1 MTGTRAAIR
10 YAKAILAI
18 ANSKS
23 VTNEV
28 GTDMNLIAATIQSN
42 LELSIFIQ
50 NPTIKVEVKQ
60 SALLEVFAS
69 INGVTKGLFQLLFE
83 NKRFEILLAI
93 AEEYKK
99 LFDEMNGVEVATV
112 TTATVLTPE
121 LETKVLAKIKEFSN
135 KAITINNIVNPEIIG
150 GFIIRI
156 GDKQYNASVANSLQ
170 SLKRELSN

>member
-23 VTNEV
+23 MTYEV

-42 LELSIFIQ
+42 LELSTFIQ

-99 LFDEMNGVEVATV
+99 LFDEMNGIEVATV

-121 LETKVLAKIKEFSN
+121 LEAKVLAKIKEFSN
-135 KAITINNIVNPEIIG
+135 KTITINNIVNPEIIG

>member
-42 LELSIFIQ
+42 LELSTFIQ

-135 KAITINNIVNPEIIG
+135 KTITINNIVNPEIIG